1 MASSARKHYGVLATH
16 HGAHETGACELPT
29 SNYTTRYPV
38 ALGTIDSLK
47 DLKFRP
53 ELCGQILEVNCCQGT
68 LHLIV
73 VNSNIGGGLDL
84 YSTSWARITRN
95 KPPGQTSCS
104 VKLSSHNA
112 FNFNGPRCFYKP
124 GTDFN
129 NTYYHNVGL
138 LNTNGRRVTR
148 ATIDGRQGEHRG
160 DNPYFAFDFG
170 PIDGNKQIIFYL
182 DDGSKTAVYLRDC
195 EYQKQNKYWS

>member
-1 MASSARKHYGVLATH
+1 MLLLLSGSVRQQQLRETKTKLILMGINTEAFDCVYIANDDHTSLAVKQND
-16 HGAHETGACELPT
+16 AI
-29 SNYTTRYPV
+29 RYPV

-53 ELCGQILEVNCCQGT
+53 ELCGQILEVNCCHGT

-84 YSTSWARITRN
+84 YSTSWARLTRN

-112 FNFNGPRCFYKP
+112 F
-124 GTDFN
+124 DF
-129 NTYYHNVGL
+129 
-138 LNTNGRRVTR
+138 NGRRVTR

-160 DNPYFAFDFG
+160 DNPYFVFDFG

-182 DDGSKTAVYLRDC
+182 DDGSKTAVYLRNC